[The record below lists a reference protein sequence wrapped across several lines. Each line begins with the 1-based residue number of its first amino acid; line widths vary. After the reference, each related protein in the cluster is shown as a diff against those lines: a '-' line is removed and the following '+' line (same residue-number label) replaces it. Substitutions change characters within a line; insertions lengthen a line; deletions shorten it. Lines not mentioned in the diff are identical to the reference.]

1 MHKKSITSFNRLV
14 TLSLTLALISV
25 KTAQALAL
33 RKRGA
38 EVFNPEKAKVTVY
51 IGRMERKNKVG
62 EKIERKGFDSLL

>member
-1 MHKKSITSFNRLV
+1 M
-14 TLSLTLALISV
+14 

-38 EVFNPEKAKVTVY
+38 EVLHPEKAKVTVY

-62 EKIERKGFDSLL
+62 GKIERKGFDSLVFGFNLNP

>member
-33 RKRGA
+33 KRGA

>member
-33 RKRGA
+33 KRGA

-51 IGRMERKNKVG
+51 MRQNG
-62 EKIERKGFDSLL
+62 EKE